1 MNRVRVVNRL
11 PQFVDERQRL
21 AARAMVSVVVKVGS
35 EASVMTPIGDTT
47 NLLNSQY
54 REVREDGG
62 RIIGRIGYTA
72 DYALPVH
79 DPDNPQNFR
88 RATAEKEFLRKGGDN
103 SAPEIAGIIARA
115 LRA

>member
-1 MNRVRVVNRL
+1 MNRPRVVNRL
-11 PQFVDERQRL
+11 PQFVDERQRR

-35 EASVMTPIGDTT
+35 EASVMTPIATS

-54 REVREDGG
+54 REVSEDGG
-62 RIIGRIGYTA
+62 RIVGRIGYTA
-72 DYALPVH
+72 EYALPVH
-79 DPDNPQNFR
+79 DPDRPQNFR